1 MPKPSP
7 PSSILL
13 KGCSWIITQNTSR
26 EIIRGGSILVRDG
39 LIEKVSERPIKAG
52 NVDLVVD
59 GKGKLALPGLINA
72 HTHASM
78 TLFRGY
84 ADDMHLKEW
93 LEEKIWPLEKKLTGD
108 LCYLG
113 ALLGCIEMIKTGT
126 TCFLDMYFHPDHVAK
141 AAGEAGIRAY
151 VSHALIDLMD
161 RDEGMR
167 QMGLAEEYIR
177 KIRDIKDPRIGIA
190 ISPHAPYSC
199 SEETLLKAKEAAE
212 REGIPLHIH
221 LAETRREQVDFERNH
236 GLREVEYLDK
246 IGFLS
251 PRLVAAHS
259 VWLTRREIRLLAE
272 RGVKVAHCPVS
283 NMKLAEGGTAP
294 IPEMMEDGVT
304 VSLGTD
310 GAASNNC
317 LDMFETMKI
326 CALAHKAHRWDPTV
340 APAQAVLDMAT
351 IGGAAALGLSHEI
364 GSISEG
370 MRGDIILID
379 LSSPNLRPIHAP
391 STLVSHMV
399 YSAKGCNVDT
409 VIVDGRILMHR
420 RRLKTLDEAAVYS
433 AVDSAVSSLI
443 GGTA

>member
-1 MPKPSP
+1 LPKPPP

-13 KGCSWIITQNTSR
+13 KGCSWIITQNASR
-26 EIIRGGSILVRDG
+26 EIIRGGSILIRDG
-39 LIEKVSERPIKAG
+39 LIEAVSKERIKAR
-52 NVDLVVD
+52 NIDLVID
-59 GKGKLALPGLINA
+59 GEDKLALPGLVNA
-72 HTHASM
+72 HTHVSM

-93 LEEKIWPLEKKLTGD
+93 LEDKIWPLERKLTGD
-108 LCYLG
+108 ICYLG
-113 ALLGCIEMIKTGT
+113 ALLGCLEMIRSGT
-126 TCFLDMYFHPDHVAK
+126 TCLLDMYFYPDYVAR
-141 AAGEAGIRAY
+141 AAREAGMRAY

-161 RDEGMR
+161 RDEGLR
-167 QMGLAEEYIR
+167 QVGLAEDYIR
-177 KIRDIKDPRIGIA
+177 RIRGMGDPRIGIA

-199 SEETLLKAKEAAE
+199 SEETLLKAKEIAE

-221 LAETRREQVDFERNH
+221 LAETRKEQVDFEKKYR
-236 GLREVEYLDK
+236 LREVEYLDR

-251 PRLVAAHS
+251 HRLVAAHS
-259 VWLTRREIRLLAE
+259 VWLTRREVRLLAE

-294 IPEMMEDGVT
+294 IPEMMEEGLT

-310 GAASNNC
+310 GAASNNS
-317 LDMFETMKI
+317 LDMFETMKV

-340 APAQAVLDMAT
+340 APAQTVLDMAT
-351 IGGAAALGLSHEI
+351 IGGAEALGLSHRI

-370 MRGDIILID
+370 MRADIILMD
-379 LSSPNLRPIHAP
+379 LKSPNLRPIHAP

-399 YSAKGCNVDT
+399 YSANGCNVDT
-409 VIVDGRILMHR
+409 VIVDGKILMYKR
-420 RRLKTLDEAAVYS
+420 RFKTVDERAVYS

-443 GGTA
+443 GEAA